1 MKKIKFMLMCM
12 LAMLTGFSSC
22 SSSDD
27 NDGNKPMT
35 NYVAISADGNT
46 IINEDDDEEVKFN
59 ILIGNTLTAD
69 ATINLSLE
77 ENDDNVATISPSSTI
92 ALKAGAKTASFTVK
106 SNKKSLLKSDR
117 VLTVKAT
124 FSDANMKT
132 DGKAA
137 TLTIKPD
144 SDIPVLTAEQQKL
157 IEGYKQN
164 LNIDLTK
171 ILGKVKVDTK
181 VTFNDDDKIDINDNK
196 DTRSFSGVTII
207 TLSEKATA
215 DKPVLKMV
223 SNAMG
228 MAAFNYEM
236 LRKRTVEDTEFWTQ
250 MPNGK
255 AVMENINY
263 DYNKETFTMTLDGIE
278 VNPADM
284 SLKFTG
290 SKVTM
295 YEEKITTVP
304 FDYTFSAWDRLKA
317 KADANKSFVVDD
329 GDTKTEVSVKDIID
343 GGGSLNPY
351 SFFDNTDIVTDGE
364 NTDYTTIY
372 VAPTGKIDFTSG
384 KMTFAFPWY
393 LDNTYGC
400 QRVEATYTF
409 GN

>member
-1 MKKIKFMLMCM
+1 MKKFKFMLMCM
-12 LAMLTGFSSC
+12 LAMLTGFSAC

-27 NDGNKPMT
+27 NDGDKQMT
-35 NYVAISADGNT
+35 NYVSISAAGNN

-77 ENDDNVATISPSSTI
+77 GNDDNVATLTPSTI
-92 ALKAGAKTASFTVK
+92 ALKAGTKTASFTVK

-132 DGKAA
+132 DGKAV

-236 LRKRTVEDTEFWTQ
+236 LRKKTVEDTENWTQ
-250 MPNGK
+250 MPYGK

-284 SLKFTG
+284 TLKFTG
-290 SKVTM
+290 SKVNV
-295 YEEKITTVP
+295 YEEEITTIP

-317 KADANKSFVVDD
+317 MADANKSFVVDE
-329 GDTKTEVSVKDIID
+329 GDTKTEVSVQDIID

-351 SFFDNTDIVTDGE
+351 IFFDNTDFIADGE
-364 NTDYTTIY
+364 ETEYKNIY
-372 VAPTGKIDFTSG
+372 VVPTGKIDFTSG

-393 LDNTYGC
+393 LENTYGC

>member
-1 MKKIKFMLMCM
+1 MKKITFMLMCM
-12 LAMLTGFSSC
+12 LAMLTGFSAC
-22 SSSDD
+22 SSDN
-27 NDGNKPMT
+27 NDGDKQMT
-35 NYVAISADGNT
+35 NYVSISAEGNN

-77 ENDDNVATISPSSTI
+77 GNDDNVATISPSTI

-106 SNKKSLLKSDR
+106 SNKMRLLKSDR

-124 FSDANMKT
+124 FSDVNMKT
-132 DGKAA
+132 DGKAV

-236 LRKRTVEDTEFWTQ
+236 LRKKTVEDTEYYTQ
-250 MPNGK
+250 TPYGQ
-255 AVMENINY
+255 AVMENIKY
-263 DYNKETFTMTLDGIE
+263 DFNKETFTMTLDGIE
-278 VNPADM
+278 VNADM
-284 SLKFTG
+284 TLSFTG
-290 SKVTM
+290 KKTNI
-295 YEEKITTVP
+295 YEVEITTVP
-304 FDYTFSAWDRLKA
+304 FDYTFSAWTRLKEM
-317 KADANKSFVVDD
+317 ADAGKNFIVDD
-329 GDTKTEVSVKDIID
+329 GDSKTETPVQDIID

-351 SFFDNTDIVTDGE
+351 AFFDNTDV
-364 NTDYTTIY
+364 
-372 VAPTGKIDFTSG
+372 VADAEKTEYKNIFVVPTGKIDFANG

-393 LDNTYGC
+393 LENAYGC
-400 QRVEATYTF
+400 QKVEATYTF

>member
-1 MKKIKFMLMCM
+1 MKKITFMLMCM
-12 LAMLTGFSSC
+12 LAMLTGFSAC

-27 NDGNKPMT
+27 NDGDKQMT
-35 NYVAISADGNT
+35 NYVSISAEGNN
-46 IINEDDDEEVKFN
+46 IINEDDDDEVKFN

-69 ATINLSLE
+69 ATISLSLE
-77 ENDDNVATISPSSTI
+77 GNDDNVATLTPSTI
-92 ALKAGAKTASFTVK
+92 SLKAGAKTASFTVK

-132 DGKAA
+132 DGKAV

-181 VTFNDDDKIDINDNK
+181 VTFNDDDKIDINNNQ

-236 LRKRTVEDTEFWTQ
+236 LRKRTVEDTEYWTQ
-250 MPNGK
+250 MPYSK
-255 AVMENINY
+255 AVMEHINY

-278 VNPADM
+278 VNPDR

-290 SKVTM
+290 SKVSTISD
-295 YEEKITTVP
+295 EEITTVP
-304 FDYTFSAWDRLKA
+304 FDYTFSAWNRLKA
-317 KADANKSFVVDD
+317 MADANESFVVDD
-329 GDTKTEVSVKDIID
+329 GETKTEVSVQDIID

-351 SFFDNTDIVTDGE
+351 SFFDNTDVITDAE
-364 NTDYTTIY
+364 ETEYKTIY

-393 LDNTYGC
+393 LENTYGC
-400 QRVEATYTF
+400 QRVEVTYTF

>member
-1 MKKIKFMLMCM
+1 MKKITFMLMCM
-12 LAMLTGFSSC
+12 LAMLTGFSAC
-22 SSSDD
+22 SSSD
-27 NDGNKPMT
+27 NDGDKPMT
-35 NYVAISADGNT
+35 NYVSISAEGNN
-46 IINEDDDEEVKFN
+46 IINEDDDDEVKFN

-69 ATINLSLE
+69 ATINLSLGG
-77 ENDDNVATISPSSTI
+77 NDDNVATLSPSTI
-92 ALKAGAKTASFTVK
+92 ALKAGAKTASFTIK

-124 FSDANMKT
+124 FSDVNMKT
-132 DGKAA
+132 DGKAV

-228 MAAFNYEM
+228 MAALNYEM
-236 LRKRTVEDTEFWTQ
+236 LRKKTVEDTEYWTQ
-250 MPNGK
+250 MPYGK

-278 VNPADM
+278 VNTDM

-290 SKVTM
+290 SKVNV
-295 YEEKITTVP
+295 YDEEITTVP
-304 FDYTFSAWDRLKA
+304 FDYTFSAWNRLKA
-317 KADANKSFVVDD
+317 MADANKSFVVDD
-329 GDTKTEVSVKDIID
+329 GDTRTEVPVQDIID

-351 SFFDNTDIVTDGE
+351 SFFDNTDVVADGE
-364 NTDYTTIY
+364 DTDYTTIY
-372 VAPTGKIDFTSG
+372 VAPTGKIDFTTG

-393 LDNTYGC
+393 LENTNGC

>member
-1 MKKIKFMLMCM
+1 MKKITFMLMCM
-12 LAMLTGFSSC
+12 LAMLTGFSAC
-22 SSSDD
+22 SSSD
-27 NDGNKPMT
+27 NDGDKPMT
-35 NYVAISADGNT
+35 NYVSISAEGNN
-46 IINEDDDEEVKFN
+46 IINEDDDDEVKFN

-77 ENDDNVATISPSSTI
+77 GNDDNVATLSPSTI
-92 ALKAGAKTASFTVK
+92 SLKAGAKTASFTVK
-106 SNKKSLLKSDR
+106 SNKKRLLKSDR

-132 DGKAA
+132 DGKAV

-181 VTFNDDDKIDINDNK
+181 VTFNDDDKIDINNNK

-236 LRKRTVEDTEFWTQ
+236 LRKKTVEDTEYWTQ
-250 MPNGK
+250 MPYGK

-278 VNPADM
+278 VNPDM

-290 SKVTM
+290 SKVNV
-295 YEEKITTVP
+295 YDKEITTVP
-304 FDYTFSAWDRLKA
+304 FDYTFSAWNRLKA
-317 KADANKSFVVDD
+317 MADANRTFVVDE
-329 GDTKTEVSVKDIID
+329 GDTKTRVSVQDIID

-393 LDNTYGC
+393 LENTYGC

>member
-1 MKKIKFMLMCM
+1 MKKITFMLMCM
-12 LAMLTGFSSC
+12 LAMLTGFSAC
-22 SSSDD
+22 SSSD
-27 NDGNKPMT
+27 NDGDKPMT
-35 NYVAISADGNT
+35 NYVSISVDGNN

-69 ATINLSLE
+69 ATISLSLE
-77 ENDDNVATISPSSTI
+77 GNDDNVATLSSSTI
-92 ALKAGAKTASFTVK
+92 SLKAGAKTASFTVK

-132 DGKAA
+132 DGKAV

-171 ILGKVKVDTK
+171 IFGKVKVETK

-228 MAAFNYEM
+228 MAALNYEM
-236 LRKRTVEDTEFWTQ
+236 LRKKTVEDTEYWTQ
-250 MPNGK
+250 MPYGK
-255 AVMENINY
+255 AVMEHINY
-263 DYNKETFTMTLDGIE
+263 DYKKEAFTMTLDGIE
-278 VNPADM
+278 VNTDM

-290 SKVTM
+290 SKVNVL
-295 YEEKITTVP
+295 EEEITTVP

-317 KADANKSFVVDD
+317 MADANQSFVVDD
-329 GDTKTEVSVKDIID
+329 GDTRTEVPVQNIID

-351 SFFDNTDIVTDGE
+351 SFFDNTDVIADGE
-364 NTDYTTIY
+364 ETEYKNIY
-372 VAPTGKIDFTSG
+372 VAPTGKIDFTTG

-393 LDNTYGC
+393 LENTNGC

>member
-1 MKKIKFMLMCM
+1 MKKITFMLMCI
-12 LAMLTGFSSC
+12 LAMLTGFSAC
-22 SSSDD
+22 SSD
-27 NDGNKPMT
+27 NDGDKPMT
-35 NYVAISADGNT
+35 NYVSISAEGNN
-46 IINEDDDEEVKFN
+46 IINEDDDDEVKFN

-77 ENDDNVATISPSSTI
+77 GNDDNVATLTPSTI
-92 ALKAGAKTASFTVK
+92 SLKAGAKTASFTVK

-132 DGKAA
+132 DGKAV

-181 VTFNDDDKIDINDNK
+181 VTFNDDDKIDINNNK

-236 LRKRTVEDTEFWTQ
+236 LRKRTVEDAENWTQ
-250 MPNGK
+250 MPYGK

-263 DYNKETFTMTLDGIE
+263 DNKKETFTMTLDGIE
-278 VNPADM
+278 VNADM

-290 SKVTM
+290 SKVNV
-295 YEEKITTVP
+295 YDKEITTVP

-317 KADANKSFVVDD
+317 MADANKSFVVDE
-329 GDTKTEVSVKDIID
+329 GDTKTEVPVQDIID

-351 SFFDNTDIVTDGE
+351 SFFDNTDVVADGE
-364 NTDYTTIY
+364 KTEYKNIY
-372 VAPTGKIDFTSG
+372 VAPTGKIDFTTG

-393 LDNTYGC
+393 LENTYGC

>member
-1 MKKIKFMLMCM
+1 MKKITFMLMCM
-12 LAMLTGFSSC
+12 LAMLTGFSAC
-22 SSSDD
+22 SSDN
-27 NDGNKPMT
+27 NDGDKQMT
-35 NYVAISADGNT
+35 NYVSISAEGNN

-77 ENDDNVATISPSSTI
+77 GNDDNVATISPSTI

-117 VLTVKAT
+117 VLTVKAI

-132 DGKAA
+132 DGKAV

-171 ILGKVKVDTK
+171 ILGKVKVETL

-196 DTRSFSGVTII
+196 ETRSFSGVTII

-236 LRKRTVEDTEFWTQ
+236 LRKKTVEDTEYYTQ
-250 MPNGK
+250 TPYGQ
-255 AVMENINY
+255 AVMENIKY
-263 DYNKETFTMTLDGIE
+263 DFNKETFTMTLDGIE
-278 VNPADM
+278 VNADM
-284 SLKFTG
+284 TLSFTG
-290 SKVTM
+290 KKTNI
-295 YEEKITTVP
+295 YGKEITTVP
-304 FDYTFSAWDRLKA
+304 FDYTFSAWTRLKEM
-317 KADANKSFVVDD
+317 ADAGKSFIVND
-329 GDTKTEVSVKDIID
+329 GDSKTETPVQDIID
-343 GGGSLNPY
+343 GGGTLNPY
-351 SFFDNTDIVTDGE
+351 AFFDNIDV
-364 NTDYTTIY
+364 
-372 VAPTGKIDFTSG
+372 VADAEKTEYKNIFVVPTGKIDFANG

-393 LDNTYGC
+393 LENAYGC
-400 QRVEATYTF
+400 QKVEATYTF

>member
-1 MKKIKFMLMCM
+1 MKKITFMLMCM
-12 LAMLTGFSSC
+12 LAMLTGFSAC
-22 SSSDD
+22 SSDN
-27 NDGNKPMT
+27 NDGDKQMT
-35 NYVAISADGNT
+35 NYVSISAEGNN
-46 IINEDDDEEVKFN
+46 IINEDDDNEVKFN

-77 ENDDNVATISPSSTI
+77 GNDDNVATLTPSTI

-124 FSDANMKT
+124 FSDSNMKA
-132 DGKAA
+132 DGKAI

-171 ILGKVKVDTK
+171 ILGKVNVETL

-196 DTRSFSGVTII
+196 ENRSFSGVTII

-236 LRKRTVEDTEFWTQ
+236 LRKKTVEDTEYYTQ
-250 MPNGK
+250 TPYGQ
-255 AVMENINY
+255 AVMENIKY
-263 DYNKETFTMTLDGIE
+263 DFNKETFTMTLDGIE
-278 VNPADM
+278 VNADM
-284 SLKFTG
+284 TLSFTD
-290 SKVTM
+290 KKTTI
-295 YEEKITTVP
+295 YEEEITTVP
-304 FDYTFSAWDRLKA
+304 FDYTFSAWTRLKEM
-317 KADANKSFVVDD
+317 ADAGKSFIVDD
-329 GDTKTEVSVKDIID
+329 GDSKTETPVQNIID
-343 GGGSLNPY
+343 GGGTLNPY
-351 SFFDNTDIVTDGE
+351 AFFDNIDV
-364 NTDYTTIY
+364 
-372 VAPTGKIDFTSG
+372 VADAEKTEYKNIFVVPTGKIDFANG

-393 LDNTYGC
+393 LENAYGC
-400 QRVEATYTF
+400 QKVEATYTF

>member
-1 MKKIKFMLMCM
+1 M
-12 LAMLTGFSSC
+12 LAMLTGFSAC

-27 NDGNKPMT
+27 NDGDKQMT
-35 NYVAISADGNT
+35 NYVSISAEGNN

-77 ENDDNVATISPSSTI
+77 GNDDNVATLTPSTI

-132 DGKAA
+132 DGKAV

-164 LNIDLTK
+164 LNIHLTK

-236 LRKRTVEDTEFWTQ
+236 LRKKTVEDTENWTQ
-250 MPNGK
+250 MPYGK

-284 SLKFTG
+284 TLKFTG
-290 SKVTM
+290 SKVNV
-295 YEEKITTVP
+295 YEEEITTIP

-317 KADANKSFVVDD
+317 MADANKSFVVDE
-329 GDTKTEVSVKDIID
+329 GDTKTEVSVQDIID

-351 SFFDNTDIVTDGE
+351 IFFDNTDFIADGE
-364 NTDYTTIY
+364 ETEYKNIY
-372 VAPTGKIDFTSG
+372 VVPTGKIDFTSG

-393 LDNTYGC
+393 LENTYGC

>member
-1 MKKIKFMLMCM
+1 MKKITFMLMCI
-12 LAMLTGFSSC
+12 LAMLTGFSAC
-22 SSSDD
+22 SSSDNDD
-27 NDGNKPMT
+27 NKQMT
-35 NYVAISADGNT
+35 NYVSISAEGNN

-69 ATINLSLE
+69 ATISLSLE
-77 ENDDNVATISPSSTI
+77 GNDDNVATLTPSTI
-92 ALKAGAKTASFTVK
+92 SLKAGAKTASFTVK

-132 DGKAA
+132 DGKVV

-181 VTFNDDDKIDINDNK
+181 VTFNDDDKNDINDNK

-236 LRKRTVEDTEFWTQ
+236 LRKRTVEDTENWTQ
-250 MPNGK
+250 MPYGK

-278 VNPADM
+278 VNADM

-290 SKVTM
+290 SKVNA
-295 YEEKITTVP
+295 YDEEITTVP

-317 KADANKSFVVDD
+317 KADANKSFVVDE
-329 GDTKTEVSVKDIID
+329 GETKTEVSVQDIIN

-351 SFFDNTDIVTDGE
+351 SFFDNTDVVADGE
-364 NTDYTTIY
+364 KTDYKTIY
-372 VAPTGKIDFTSG
+372 IAPTGKIDFTSG

-393 LDNTYGC
+393 LENTYGC

>member
-1 MKKIKFMLMCM
+1 M
-12 LAMLTGFSSC
+12 LAMLTGFSAC
-22 SSSDD
+22 SSSD
-27 NDGNKPMT
+27 NDDDKQMT
-35 NYVAISADGNT
+35 NYVSISAEGNN
-46 IINEDDDEEVKFN
+46 IINEDDDDEVKFN
-59 ILIGNTLTAD
+59 ILIGNTLTSD
-69 ATINLSLE
+69 ATISLSLE
-77 ENDDNVATISPSSTI
+77 GNDDNVATLNPSTI
-92 ALKAGAKTASFTVK
+92 SLKAGAKTASFTIK

-132 DGKAA
+132 DGKAV

-196 DTRSFSGVTII
+196 NTRSFSGITII

-236 LRKRTVEDTEFWTQ
+236 LRKRTVEDTENWTQ
-250 MPNGK
+250 TPNGK

-278 VNPADM
+278 VNPDM

-290 SKVTM
+290 SKVNI
-295 YEEKITTVP
+295 YDEEITTVP
-304 FDYTFSAWDRLKA
+304 FDYTFSAWNRLKA
-317 KADANKSFVVDD
+317 MADANKSFVVDD
-329 GDTKTEVSVKDIID
+329 GDTKTEVSVQDIIG

-364 NTDYTTIY
+364 KTDYTTIY
-372 VAPTGKIDFTSG
+372 IAPTGKIDFTSG

>member
-1 MKKIKFMLMCM
+1 M
-12 LAMLTGFSSC
+12 LAILTGFSAC
-22 SSSDD
+22 SSSD
-27 NDGNKPMT
+27 NDGDKQMT
-35 NYVAISADGNT
+35 NYVSISAEGNN
-46 IINEDDDEEVKFN
+46 IINEDDDDEVKFN

-77 ENDDNVATISPSSTI
+77 GNDDNVATLSPSTI

-132 DGKAA
+132 DGKAV

-171 ILGKVKVDTK
+171 ILGKVKVETK
-181 VTFNDDDKIDINDNK
+181 VTFNDDDKIDINNNK

-228 MAAFNYEM
+228 MAALNYEM
-236 LRKRTVEDTEFWTQ
+236 LRKKTVEDTEYWTQ
-250 MPNGK
+250 MPYGK
-255 AVMENINY
+255 AVMEHINY
-263 DYNKETFTMTLDGIE
+263 DYKKEAFTMTLDGIE
-278 VNPADM
+278 VNTDM

-290 SKVTM
+290 SKVNVL
-295 YEEKITTVP
+295 EEEITTVP

-317 KADANKSFVVDD
+317 MADANQSFVVDD
-329 GDTKTEVSVKDIID
+329 GDTRTEVPVQNIID

-351 SFFDNTDIVTDGE
+351 SFFDNTDVIADGE
-364 NTDYTTIY
+364 ETEYKNIY
-372 VAPTGKIDFTSG
+372 VAPTGKIDFTTG

-393 LDNTYGC
+393 LENTNGC

>member
-1 MKKIKFMLMCM
+1 MKKITFMLMCI
-12 LAMLTGFSSC
+12 LAMLTGFSAC
-22 SSSDD
+22 SSSD
-27 NDGNKPMT
+27 NDGDKPMT
-35 NYVAISADGNT
+35 NYVSISAEGNN
-46 IINEDDDEEVKFN
+46 IINEDDDDEVKFN

-77 ENDDNVATISPSSTI
+77 GNDDNVATLSPSTI
-92 ALKAGAKTASFTVK
+92 SLKAGAKTASFTVK
-106 SNKKSLLKSDR
+106 SNKKNLLKSDR

-124 FSDANMKT
+124 FSDVNMKT
-132 DGKAA
+132 DGKAV

-228 MAAFNYEM
+228 MAALNYEM
-236 LRKRTVEDTEFWTQ
+236 LRKKTVEDTEYWTQ
-250 MPNGK
+250 MPYGK

-278 VNPADM
+278 VNTDM

-290 SKVTM
+290 SKVNV
-295 YEEKITTVP
+295 YDEEITTVP
-304 FDYTFSAWDRLKA
+304 FDYTFSAWNRLKA
-317 KADANKSFVVDD
+317 MADANKSFVVDD
-329 GDTKTEVSVKDIID
+329 GDTRTEVPVQDIID

-351 SFFDNTDIVTDGE
+351 SFFDNTDVVADGE
-364 NTDYTTIY
+364 DTDYTTIY
-372 VAPTGKIDFTSG
+372 VAPTGKIDFTTG

-393 LDNTYGC
+393 LENTNGC

>member
-1 MKKIKFMLMCM
+1 M
-12 LAMLTGFSSC
+12 LAMLTGFSAC
-22 SSSDD
+22 SSSD
-27 NDGNKPMT
+27 NDGDKQMT
-35 NYVAISADGNT
+35 NYVSISAEGNN
-46 IINEDDDEEVKFN
+46 IINEDDDDEVKFN

-69 ATINLSLE
+69 ATISLSLE
-77 ENDDNVATISPSSTI
+77 GNDDNVATLTPSTI
-92 ALKAGAKTASFTVK
+92 SLKAGVKTASFTVK

-117 VLTVKAT
+117 VLTIKAT

-164 LNIDLTK
+164 LIIDLTK

-236 LRKRTVEDTEFWTQ
+236 LRKRTVEDTENWTQ
-250 MPNGK
+250 MPYSK
-255 AVMENINY
+255 AVMEHINY
-263 DYNKETFTMTLDGIE
+263 DYKKEAFTMTLDGIE
-278 VNPADM
+278 VNADM

-290 SKVTM
+290 SKVNVL
-295 YEEKITTVP
+295 EEEITTVP

-317 KADANKSFVVDD
+317 MADANKSFVVDD
-329 GDTKTEVSVKDIID
+329 GDTKTEVSVQDIID

-393 LDNTYGC
+393 LENTYGC

>member
-1 MKKIKFMLMCM
+1 M
-12 LAMLTGFSSC
+12 LAMLTGFSAC
-22 SSSDD
+22 SSSDN
-27 NDGNKPMT
+27 NDGDKQMT
-35 NYVAISADGNT
+35 NYVSISAAGNN

-77 ENDDNVATISPSSTI
+77 GNDDNVATLTPSTI
-92 ALKAGAKTASFTVK
+92 ALKAGTKTASFTVK

-132 DGKAA
+132 DGKAV

-236 LRKRTVEDTEFWTQ
+236 LRKKTVEDTENWTQ
-250 MPNGK
+250 MPYGK

-284 SLKFTG
+284 TLKFTG
-290 SKVTM
+290 SKVNV
-295 YEEKITTVP
+295 YEEEITTIP

-317 KADANKSFVVDD
+317 MADANKSFVVDE
-329 GDTKTEVSVKDIID
+329 GDTKTEVSVQDIID

-351 SFFDNTDIVTDGE
+351 TFFDNTDFIADGE
-364 NTDYTTIY
+364 ETEYKNIY
-372 VAPTGKIDFTSG
+372 VVPIGKIDFTSG

-393 LDNTYGC
+393 LENTYGC

>member
-1 MKKIKFMLMCM
+1 MKKFKFMLMCM
-12 LAMLTGFSSC
+12 LAMLTGFSAC
-22 SSSDD
+22 SSSD
-27 NDGNKPMT
+27 NDGDKQMT
-35 NYVAISADGNT
+35 NYVSISAEGNN
-46 IINEDDDEEVKFN
+46 IINEDDDDEVKFN

-77 ENDDNVATISPSSTI
+77 GNDDNVATLSSSTI
-92 ALKAGAKTASFTVK
+92 SLKAGAKTASFTVK

-132 DGKAA
+132 DGKAV

-181 VTFNDDDKIDINDNK
+181 VTFNDDDKIDINNNK

-236 LRKRTVEDTEFWTQ
+236 LRKRTVEDAENWTQ
-250 MPNGK
+250 MPYGK

-263 DYNKETFTMTLDGIE
+263 DNKKETFTMTLDGIE
-278 VNPADM
+278 VNADM

-290 SKVTM
+290 SKVNV
-295 YEEKITTVP
+295 YDKEITTVP
-304 FDYTFSAWDRLKA
+304 FDYTFSAWNRLKA
-317 KADANKSFVVDD
+317 MADANQSFVVDD
-329 GDTKTEVSVKDIID
+329 GDTRTEVPVQDIID

-351 SFFDNTDIVTDGE
+351 SFFDNTDVIADGE
-364 NTDYTTIY
+364 ETEYKNIY
-372 VAPTGKIDFTSG
+372 VAPTGKIDFTNG
-384 KMTFAFPWY
+384 RMTFAFPWY
-393 LDNTYGC
+393 LENTNGC
-400 QRVEATYTF
+400 QKVEATYTF

>member
-1 MKKIKFMLMCM
+1 MKKITFMLMCM
-12 LAMLTGFSSC
+12 LAMLTGFSAC
-22 SSSDD
+22 SSSD
-27 NDGNKPMT
+27 NDGDKPMT
-35 NYVAISADGNT
+35 NYVSISAEGNN
-46 IINEDDDEEVKFN
+46 IINEDDDDEVKFN

-77 ENDDNVATISPSSTI
+77 GNDDNVATLSPSTI
-92 ALKAGAKTASFTVK
+92 SLKAGAKTASFTVK

-132 DGKAA
+132 DGKAV

-181 VTFNDDDKIDINDNK
+181 VTFNDDDKIDINNNK

-236 LRKRTVEDTEFWTQ
+236 LRKRTVEDAENWTQ
-250 MPNGK
+250 MPYGK

-263 DYNKETFTMTLDGIE
+263 NNKKETFTMTLDGIE
-278 VNPADM
+278 VNADM

-290 SKVTM
+290 SKVNV
-295 YEEKITTVP
+295 YDKEITTVP

-317 KADANKSFVVDD
+317 MADANKSFVVDE
-329 GDTKTEVSVKDIID
+329 GDTKTEVPVQDIID

-351 SFFDNTDIVTDGE
+351 SFFDNTDVVADGE
-364 NTDYTTIY
+364 KTEYKNIY
-372 VAPTGKIDFTSG
+372 VAPTGKIDFTTG

-393 LDNTYGC
+393 LENTYGC

>member
-1 MKKIKFMLMCM
+1 MKKITFMLMCM
-12 LAMLTGFSSC
+12 LAMLTGFSAC
-22 SSSDD
+22 SSSD
-27 NDGNKPMT
+27 NDGDKQMT
-35 NYVAISADGNT
+35 NYVSISVDGNN

-69 ATINLSLE
+69 ATISLSLE
-77 ENDDNVATISPSSTI
+77 GNDDNVATLSSSTI
-92 ALKAGAKTASFTVK
+92 ALKAGAKTASFTIK

-124 FSDANMKT
+124 FSDVNMKT
-132 DGKAA
+132 DGKAV

-181 VTFNDDDKIDINDNK
+181 VTFNDDDKNDINDNK

-236 LRKRTVEDTEFWTQ
+236 LRKKTVEDTEFWTQ
-250 MPNGK
+250 MPFGR

-278 VNPADM
+278 VNTDM

-290 SKVTM
+290 SKVNV
-295 YEEKITTVP
+295 YDEEITTVP
-304 FDYTFSAWDRLKA
+304 FDYTFSAWNRLKA
-317 KADANKSFVVDD
+317 MADANKSFVVDD
-329 GDTKTEVSVKDIID
+329 GDTRTEVPVQDIID

-351 SFFDNTDIVTDGE
+351 SFFDNTDVVADGE
-364 NTDYTTIY
+364 DTDYTTIY
-372 VAPTGKIDFTSG
+372 VAPTGKIDFTTG

-393 LDNTYGC
+393 LENTNGC

-409 GN
+409 GY

>member
-1 MKKIKFMLMCM
+1 MKKFKFILMCM
-12 LAMLTGFSSC
+12 LAMLTGFSAC

-27 NDGNKPMT
+27 NDGKQMT
-35 NYVAISADGNT
+35 NYVSISAAGNN

-77 ENDDNVATISPSSTI
+77 GNDDNVATLTSSTI

-236 LRKRTVEDTEFWTQ
+236 LRKRTVEDTENWTQ
-250 MPNGK
+250 MPYGK

-278 VNPADM
+278 VNADM

-295 YEEKITTVP
+295 YEEEITTVP

-317 KADANKSFVVDD
+317 MADANKSFVVDD
-329 GDTKTEVSVKDIID
+329 GDTKTEVSVQDIID

-393 LDNTYGC
+393 LENTYGC

>member
-1 MKKIKFMLMCM
+1 MKKITFMLMCM
-12 LAMLTGFSSC
+12 LAMLTGFSAC
-22 SSSDD
+22 SSSD
-27 NDGNKPMT
+27 NDGDKPMT
-35 NYVAISADGNT
+35 NYVSISAEGNN
-46 IINEDDDEEVKFN
+46 IINEDDDDEVKFN

-77 ENDDNVATISPSSTI
+77 GNDDNVATLSPSTI

-132 DGKAA
+132 DGKAV

-215 DKPVLKMV
+215 DKPVLKMI

-236 LRKRTVEDTEFWTQ
+236 LRKRTVEDTENWTQ
-250 MPNGK
+250 MPYGK
-255 AVMENINY
+255 AVMEHINY

-278 VNPADM
+278 VNPNM

-290 SKVTM
+290 SKVNVL
-295 YEEKITTVP
+295 EEEITTVP

-317 KADANKSFVVDD
+317 MADANKSFVVDD
-329 GDTKTEVSVKDIID
+329 GDTKTEVSVQDIID

-351 SFFDNTDIVTDGE
+351 SFFDNTDVVADGE
-364 NTDYTTIY
+364 ETEYNTIY
-372 VAPTGKIDFTSG
+372 IAPTGKIDFTSG

-393 LDNTYGC
+393 LENTYGC

>member
-1 MKKIKFMLMCM
+1 MKKITFMLMCM
-12 LAMLTGFSSC
+12 LAMLTGFSAC
-22 SSSDD
+22 SNDN
-27 NDGNKPMT
+27 NDGDKQMT
-35 NYVAISADGNT
+35 NYVSISAAGNN

-77 ENDDNVATISPSSTI
+77 GNDDNVATISPSTI

-117 VLTVKAT
+117 VLTVKAI

-132 DGKAA
+132 DGKAI

-228 MAAFNYEM
+228 MATFNYEM
-236 LRKRTVEDTEFWTQ
+236 LRKRTVEDAENWTQ
-250 MPNGK
+250 MPYGK

-278 VNPADM
+278 VNPDM

-290 SKVTM
+290 SKVNV
-295 YEEKITTVP
+295 YDAEITTVP

-317 KADANKSFVVDD
+317 MADANKSFVVDD
-329 GDTKTEVSVKDIID
+329 GETKTEVSVQDIID

-351 SFFDNTDIVTDGE
+351 FFFDNTDVVADAEETE
-364 NTDYTTIY
+364 YNTIY
-372 VAPTGKIDFTSG
+372 VAPTGKIDFASS

>member
-1 MKKIKFMLMCM
+1 MKKITFMLMCM

-35 NYVAISADGNT
+35 NYVAISADGNN
-46 IINEDDDEEVKFN
+46 IINEDDDDEVKFN
-59 ILIGNTLTAD
+59 ILIANTLTAD

-77 ENDDNVATISPSSTI
+77 GNDDNVATLTPSTI

-228 MAAFNYEM
+228 MAAFNYEI
-236 LRKRTVEDTEFWTQ
+236 LRKRTVEDTEIWTQ
-250 MPNGK
+250 MPYSK
-255 AVMENINY
+255 AVMDNINY

-278 VNPADM
+278 VNPDM

-290 SKVTM
+290 SKVTV
-295 YEEKITTVP
+295 YDEEITTVP

-317 KADANKSFVVDD
+317 KADANESFIVDD
-329 GDTKTEVSVKDIID
+329 GETKTEVPVQEIID

-393 LDNTYGC
+393 LENTYGC

>member
-1 MKKIKFMLMCM
+1 M
-12 LAMLTGFSSC
+12 LAMLTGFSAC
-22 SSSDD
+22 SSSD
-27 NDGNKPMT
+27 NDGDKQMT
-35 NYVAISADGNT
+35 NYVSISAEGNN
-46 IINEDDDEEVKFN
+46 IINEDDDDEVKFN

-77 ENDDNVATISPSSTI
+77 GNDDNVATLSPSTI

-132 DGKAA
+132 DGKAV

-171 ILGKVKVDTK
+171 ILGKVKVETK
-181 VTFNDDDKIDINDNK
+181 VTFNDDDKIDINNNK

-228 MAAFNYEM
+228 MAALNYEM
-236 LRKRTVEDTEFWTQ
+236 LRKKTVEDTEYWTQ
-250 MPNGK
+250 MPYGK
-255 AVMENINY
+255 AVMEHINY
-263 DYNKETFTMTLDGIE
+263 DYKKEAFTMTLDGIE
-278 VNPADM
+278 VNTDM

-290 SKVTM
+290 SKVNVL
-295 YEEKITTVP
+295 EEEITTVP

-317 KADANKSFVVDD
+317 MADANQSFVVDD
-329 GDTKTEVSVKDIID
+329 GDTRTEVPVQNIID

-351 SFFDNTDIVTDGE
+351 SFFDNTDVIADGE
-364 NTDYTTIY
+364 ETEYKNIY
-372 VAPTGKIDFTSG
+372 VAPTGKIDFTTG

-393 LDNTYGC
+393 LENTNGC

>member
-1 MKKIKFMLMCM
+1 MKKFKFILMCM
-12 LAMLTGFSSC
+12 LAMLTGFSAC

-27 NDGNKPMT
+27 NDGKQMT
-35 NYVAISADGNT
+35 NYVSISAAGNN

-69 ATINLSLE
+69 ATISLSLE
-77 ENDDNVATISPSSTI
+77 GNDDNVATLTPSTV

-106 SNKKSLLKSDR
+106 SNKKSLLKSDC

-236 LRKRTVEDTEFWTQ
+236 LRKRTVEDAENWTQ
-250 MPNGK
+250 MPYGK

-263 DYNKETFTMTLDGIE
+263 NYNKETFTMTLDGIE

-317 KADANKSFVVDD
+317 KADANESFVVDE
-329 GDTKTEVSVKDIID
+329 GETKTKVSVQDIID

-351 SFFDNTDIVTDGE
+351 SFFDNTDVVADGE
-364 NTDYTTIY
+364 ETDYTTIY

>member
-1 MKKIKFMLMCM
+1 MKKITFMLFCA
-12 LAMLTGFSSC
+12 LAMLIGFSAC
-22 SSSDD
+22 SSDN
-27 NDGNKPMT
+27 NDGDKQMT
-35 NYVAISADGNT
+35 NYVSISAAGNT

-77 ENDDNVATISPSSTI
+77 GNDDNVATLTPSTI

-132 DGKAA
+132 DGKAV

-181 VTFNDDDKIDINDNK
+181 VTFNDDDKIDINDNN

-228 MAAFNYEM
+228 MAALNYEM
-236 LRKRTVEDTEFWTQ
+236 LRKKTVEDTEYWTQ
-250 MPNGK
+250 TPHGQ
-255 AVMENINY
+255 AVMENIKY
-263 DYNKETFTMTLDGIE
+263 DFNKETFTMTLDGIE
-278 VNPADM
+278 VNADM
-284 SLKFTG
+284 TLSFTG
-290 SKVTM
+290 KKTNI
-295 YEEKITTVP
+295 YEKEITTVP
-304 FDYTFSAWDRLKA
+304 FDYTFSAWTRLKEM
-317 KADANKSFVVDD
+317 ADAGKSFIVND
-329 GDTKTEVSVKDIID
+329 GESKTETPVQDIID
-343 GGGSLNPY
+343 GGGTLNPY
-351 SFFDNTDIVTDGE
+351 AFFDNTDVVADGE
-364 NTDYTTIY
+364 ETDYKNIY
-372 VAPTGKIDFTSG
+372 VAPTGKIDFASG

-393 LDNTYGC
+393 LENTYGC

>member
-1 MKKIKFMLMCM
+1 M
-12 LAMLTGFSSC
+12 LAMLTGFSAC
-22 SSSDD
+22 SSSD
-27 NDGNKPMT
+27 NDGDKPMT
-35 NYVAISADGNT
+35 NYVSISAEGNN

-77 ENDDNVATISPSSTI
+77 GNDDNVATLSHSTI
-92 ALKAGAKTASFTVK
+92 SLKAGAKTASFTVK

-132 DGKAA
+132 DGKAV

-181 VTFNDDDKIDINDNK
+181 VTFNDDDKIDINNNQ

-250 MPNGK
+250 MPYSK

-278 VNPADM
+278 VNPNM

-295 YEEKITTVP
+295 YEEEITTVP
-304 FDYTFSAWDRLKA
+304 FDYTFSAWNRLKA
-317 KADANKSFVVDD
+317 MADANQSFVVD
-329 GDTKTEVSVKDIID
+329 GGETQTEVSVQDIID

-351 SFFDNTDIVTDGE
+351 SFFDNTDVVADGE
-364 NTDYTTIY
+364 DTDYTTIY
-372 VAPTGKIDFTSG
+372 VAPTGKIDFTTG

-393 LDNTYGC
+393 LENTNGC

>member
-1 MKKIKFMLMCM
+1 MKKITFMLMCM
-12 LAMLTGFSSC
+12 LAMLTVFSAC
-22 SSSDD
+22 SSSD
-27 NDGNKPMT
+27 NDGDKPMT
-35 NYVAISADGNT
+35 NYVSISAEGNN
-46 IINEDDDEEVKFN
+46 IINEDDDDEVKFN

-77 ENDDNVATISPSSTI
+77 GNDDNVATLSPSTI

-124 FSDANMKT
+124 FSDVNMKT
-132 DGKAA
+132 DGKAV

-236 LRKRTVEDTEFWTQ
+236 LRKKTVEDTEYWTQ
-250 MPNGK
+250 MPYGK

-263 DYNKETFTMTLDGIE
+263 DYNKENFTMTLDGIE
-278 VNPADM
+278 VNPNM

-290 SKVTM
+290 SKVNV
-295 YEEKITTVP
+295 YDEESTTVP
-304 FDYTFSAWDRLKA
+304 FDYTFSAWNRLKA
-317 KADANKSFVVDD
+317 MADANKSFVVDD
-329 GDTKTEVSVKDIID
+329 GDTRTEVPVQDIID

-351 SFFDNTDIVTDGE
+351 SFFDNTDVVADGE
-364 NTDYTTIY
+364 DTDYTTIY
-372 VAPTGKIDFTSG
+372 VAPTGKIDFTTG

-393 LDNTYGC
+393 LENTNGC

>member
-1 MKKIKFMLMCM
+1 MKKFKFILMCM
-12 LAMLTGFSSC
+12 LAMLTGFSAC

-27 NDGNKPMT
+27 NDGKQMT
-35 NYVAISADGNT
+35 NYVSISAAGNN

-77 ENDDNVATISPSSTI
+77 GNDDNVATLTPSTI

-132 DGKAA
+132 DGKAV

-171 ILGKVKVDTK
+171 ILGKVKVETK

-236 LRKRTVEDTEFWTQ
+236 LRKRTVEDAENWTQ
-250 MPNGK
+250 TPYGK

-263 DYNKETFTMTLDGIE
+263 DNKKETFTMTLDGIE
-278 VNPADM
+278 VNADM

-290 SKVTM
+290 SKVTV
-295 YEEKITTVP
+295 YDEEITTVP

-317 KADANKSFVVDD
+317 MADAKESFVVDE
-329 GDTKTEVSVKDIID
+329 GETKTEVPVQDIID

-351 SFFDNTDIVTDGE
+351 SFFDNTDVVADGKE
-364 NTDYTTIY
+364 TEYKTIY

-393 LDNTYGC
+393 LENTYGC

>member
-1 MKKIKFMLMCM
+1 MKKFKFILMCM
-12 LAMLTGFSSC
+12 LAMLTGFSAC

-27 NDGNKPMT
+27 NDGKQMT
-35 NYVAISADGNT
+35 NYVSISAAGNN

-77 ENDDNVATISPSSTI
+77 GNDDNVATLTPSTI

-132 DGKAA
+132 DGKAV

-157 IEGYKQN
+157 IEGNKQN

-236 LRKRTVEDTEFWTQ
+236 LRKRTVEDAENWTQ
-250 MPNGK
+250 MPYGM

-284 SLKFTG
+284 TLKFTG
-290 SKVTM
+290 SKVNV
-295 YEEKITTVP
+295 YDVEITTVP
-304 FDYTFSAWDRLKA
+304 FDYTFSAWNRLKA
-317 KADANKSFVVDD
+317 IADANQSFVVDD
-329 GDTKTEVSVKDIID
+329 GDTKTEVSVQDIID

-351 SFFDNTDIVTDGE
+351 SFFDNTDVVADGE
-364 NTDYTTIY
+364 ETEYNTIY

-393 LDNTYGC
+393 LENTYGC
-400 QRVEATYTF
+400 QKVEATYTF

>member
-1 MKKIKFMLMCM
+1 MKKITFMLMCM
-12 LAMLTGFSSC
+12 LAMLTGFSAC

-27 NDGNKPMT
+27 NDGDKQMT
-35 NYVAISADGNT
+35 NYVSISAEGNN

-69 ATINLSLE
+69 ATISLSLE
-77 ENDDNVATISPSSTI
+77 GNDDNVATLTPSTI
-92 ALKAGAKTASFTVK
+92 SLKAGAKTASFTVK

-132 DGKAA
+132 DGKAV

-181 VTFNDDDKIDINDNK
+181 VTFNDDDKNDINDNK

-236 LRKRTVEDTEFWTQ
+236 LRKRTVEDTENWTQ
-250 MPNGK
+250 MPYGK

-278 VNPADM
+278 VNADM

-290 SKVTM
+290 SKVNA
-295 YEEKITTVP
+295 YDEEITTIP

-317 KADANKSFVVDD
+317 KADGNKSFVVDD
-329 GDTKTEVSVKDIID
+329 GDTKTEVSVQDIID

-351 SFFDNTDIVTDGE
+351 SFFDNTDVVADGE
-364 NTDYTTIY
+364 KTEYKTIY
-372 VAPTGKIDFTSG
+372 IAPTGKIDFTSG

-393 LDNTYGC
+393 LENTYGC

>member
-1 MKKIKFMLMCM
+1 M
-12 LAMLTGFSSC
+12 LAMLTGFSAC
-22 SSSDD
+22 SSSD
-27 NDGNKPMT
+27 NDGDKPMT
-35 NYVAISADGNT
+35 NYVSISAEGNN

-69 ATINLSLE
+69 ATISLSLE
-77 ENDDNVATISPSSTI
+77 GNDDNVATLSPSTI
-92 ALKAGAKTASFTVK
+92 SLKAGAKTASFTVK

-132 DGKAA
+132 DGKAV

-181 VTFNDDDKIDINDNK
+181 VTFNDDDKIDINNNK

-228 MAAFNYEM
+228 MAVFNYEM
-236 LRKRTVEDTEFWTQ
+236 LRKKTVEDTEYWTQ
-250 MPNGK
+250 MPYGK

-278 VNPADM
+278 VNRDM

-290 SKVTM
+290 SKVNV
-295 YEEKITTVP
+295 YDKEITTVP
-304 FDYTFSAWDRLKA
+304 FDYTFSAWNRLKA
-317 KADANKSFVVDD
+317 MADANESFVVDE
-329 GDTKTEVSVKDIID
+329 GETRTKVPVQDIID

-351 SFFDNTDIVTDGE
+351 LFFDNTDVIADGE
-364 NTDYTTIY
+364 ETEYKNIY
-372 VAPTGKIDFTSG
+372 VAPTGKIDFTTG

-393 LDNTYGC
+393 LENTNGC

>member
-1 MKKIKFMLMCM
+1 MKKITFMLMCM
-12 LAMLTGFSSC
+12 LTMLTGFSAC
-22 SSSDD
+22 SSDNNDD
-27 NDGNKPMT
+27 DKQMT
-35 NYVAISADGNT
+35 NYVSISAEGNN

-77 ENDDNVATISPSSTI
+77 GNDDNVATLTPSTI

-117 VLTVKAT
+117 VLTVKAI

-132 DGKAA
+132 DGKAV

-228 MAAFNYEM
+228 MATFNYEM
-236 LRKRTVEDTEFWTQ
+236 LRKRTVEDAENWTQ
-250 MPNGK
+250 MPYGK

-278 VNPADM
+278 VNPDM
-284 SLKFTG
+284 SLNFTG
-290 SKVTM
+290 SKVNV
-295 YEEKITTVP
+295 YDAEITTVP

-317 KADANKSFVVDD
+317 MADANKSFVVDD
-329 GDTKTEVSVKDIID
+329 GETKTGVSVQDIID

-351 SFFDNTDIVTDGE
+351 FFFDNTDVVADAEETE
-364 NTDYTTIY
+364 YNTIY
-372 VAPTGKIDFTSG
+372 VAPTGKIDFASS

>member
-1 MKKIKFMLMCM
+1 M
-12 LAMLTGFSSC
+12 LAMLTGFSAC
-22 SSSDD
+22 SSSDN
-27 NDGNKPMT
+27 NDGDKQMT
-35 NYVAISADGNT
+35 NYVSISAAGNN

-77 ENDDNVATISPSSTI
+77 GNDDNVATLTPSTI

-132 DGKAA
+132 DGKAV

-236 LRKRTVEDTEFWTQ
+236 LRKKTVEDTENWTQ
-250 MPNGK
+250 MPYGK

-284 SLKFTG
+284 TLKFTG
-290 SKVTM
+290 SKVNV
-295 YEEKITTVP
+295 YEEEITTIP

-317 KADANKSFVVDD
+317 MADANKSFVVDE
-329 GDTKTEVSVKDIID
+329 GDTKTEVSVQDIID

-351 SFFDNTDIVTDGE
+351 TFFDNTDFIADGE
-364 NTDYTTIY
+364 ETEYKNIY
-372 VAPTGKIDFTSG
+372 VAPTGNIDFTSG

-393 LDNTYGC
+393 LENTYGC

>member
-1 MKKIKFMLMCM
+1 MLMCM
-12 LAMLTGFSSC
+12 LAMLTGFSAC
-22 SSSDD
+22 SSD
-27 NDGNKPMT
+27 NDGDKPMT
-35 NYVAISADGNT
+35 NYVSISAEGNN

-77 ENDDNVATISPSSTI
+77 GNDDNVATLTSSTI

-117 VLTVKAT
+117 VLTIKAT

-228 MAAFNYEM
+228 MAAFNYEI
-236 LRKRTVEDTEFWTQ
+236 LRKRTVEDTEIWTQ
-250 MPNGK
+250 MPYSK
-255 AVMENINY
+255 AVMDNINY

-278 VNPADM
+278 VNPDM

-290 SKVTM
+290 SKVTV
-295 YEEKITTVP
+295 YDEEITTVP

-317 KADANKSFVVDD
+317 KADANESFIVDD
-329 GDTKTEVSVKDIID
+329 GETKTEVPVQEIID

-351 SFFDNTDIVTDGE
+351 TFFDNTDVIADGE
-364 NTDYTTIY
+364 ETEYKTIY

-393 LDNTYGC
+393 LENTYGC

>member
-1 MKKIKFMLMCM
+1 MCM
-12 LAMLTGFSSC
+12 LAMLTGFSAC

-27 NDGNKPMT
+27 NDGKQMT
-35 NYVAISADGNT
+35 NYVSISAAGNN

-77 ENDDNVATISPSSTI
+77 GNDDNVATLTSSTI

-236 LRKRTVEDTEFWTQ
+236 LRKRTVEDTENWTQ
-250 MPNGK
+250 MPYGK

-278 VNPADM
+278 VNADM

-295 YEEKITTVP
+295 YEEEITTVP

-317 KADANKSFVVDD
+317 MADANKSFVVDD
-329 GDTKTEVSVKDIID
+329 GDTKTEVSVQDIID

-393 LDNTYGC
+393 LENTYGC

>member
-1 MKKIKFMLMCM
+1 MKKITFMLMCM
-12 LAMLTGFSSC
+12 LAMLTGFSAC

-27 NDGNKPMT
+27 NDGDKQMT
-35 NYVAISADGNT
+35 NYVSISTEGNN
-46 IINEDDDEEVKFN
+46 IINEDDDDEVKFN

-77 ENDDNVATISPSSTI
+77 GNDDNVATLTPSTI

-132 DGKAA
+132 DGKAV

-171 ILGKVKVDTK
+171 ILGKVKVETK
-181 VTFNDDDKIDINDNK
+181 VTFNDDDKIDINDNN
-196 DTRSFSGVTII
+196 DTRSFRGVTII

-236 LRKRTVEDTEFWTQ
+236 LRKKTVEDTEYWTQ
-250 MPNGK
+250 MPYSK

-290 SKVTM
+290 SKVNV
-295 YEEKITTVP
+295 YEDEITTVP

-317 KADANKSFVVDD
+317 MADANKLFVVDD
-329 GDTKTEVSVKDIID
+329 GDTKTKVSVQEIID

-351 SFFDNTDIVTDGE
+351 LFFDNTDIVADGE
-364 NTDYTTIY
+364 KTDYKNIY
-372 VAPTGKIDFTSG
+372 VAPTGKIDFASG
-384 KMTFAFPWY
+384 QMTFAFPWY
-393 LDNTYGC
+393 LENTSGC
-400 QRVEATYTF
+400 QRIEATYKF